1 MIAHDCIHHLLRLL
15 APSACVCLHLL
26 LASACV
32 FCLRLLASFACVCL
46 RLLLASDGICVPPHQ
61 VSNSSLS
68 MASCQATGVPRTR
81 SFCARPSAL
90 PSRPMPRVL
99 RQLPPQVPRHRSPS
113 RARRSAVCW
122 RRLTRIAAR
131 RWPRRR
137 GSRLCLSACWGR
149 CADCPCMAIIIVRVP
164 AGGGAQG
171 RGSQQTD

>member
-1 MIAHDCIHHLLRLL
+1 MIASIINYDPDYSSEEPLCAELRLI
-15 APSACVCLHLL
+15 ASDCLHHQLRL

-32 FCLRLLASFACVCL
+32 CSH
-46 RLLLASDGICVPPHQ
+46 LLASDGICVPPHQ

-68 MASCQATGVPRTR
+68 MASCHVTGVPRTR

-90 PSRPMPRVL
+90 PSRPMPRGL

-171 RGSQQTD
+171 RGSHQTD